1 MGALDQGEYLAR
13 DLLFQAFLGHGQV
26 VVGLKVEPEL
36 RGGAKGARQA
46 QSGIGGDAA
55 LALDDGVDAIRRD
68 AQGARQ
74 GILADAQRLE
84 ELFQQDL
91 AGVNGRNVTGHV
103 TPLVIVHDFD
113 VVGVTLL
120 PDEAQAIAVVDAD
133 AVLSFTVTVQ
143 FLQAV
148 ARWDAQI
155 IQADGG
161 VQDEQFA
168 QGRALQIG
176 G

>member
-1 MGALDQGEYLAR
+1 
-13 DLLFQAFLGHGQV
+13 
-26 VVGLKVEPEL
+26 
-36 RGGAKGARQA
+36 
-46 QSGIGGDAA
+46 
-55 LALDDGVDAIRRD
+55 
-68 AQGARQ
+68 
-74 GILADAQRLE
+74 
-84 ELFQQDL
+84 
-91 AGVNGRNVTGHV
+91 
-103 TPLVIVHDFD
+103 VIVHDFD